1 MTADTYEI
9 YAVCY
14 AHHHR
19 LARESFLDGDP
30 HDESPMPARVTKLLD
45 NRIVMEA
52 AYAETPASGAS
63 YINRT

>member
-9 YAVCY
+9 YAVRY

-30 HDESPMPARVTKLLD
+30 HDESPMPLVSRSCSITEL
-45 NRIVMEA
+45 
-52 AYAETPASGAS
+52 
-63 YINRT
+63 

>member
-1 MTADTYEI
+1 VQRRPETLMTADTYEI

-30 HDESPMPARVTKLLD
+30 HDESPMPLVSRSCSITEL
-45 NRIVMEA
+45 
-52 AYAETPASGAS
+52 
-63 YINRT
+63 